1 MENFDGMEENSMER
15 EARPSFLTVL
25 CILSFISI
33 GLGILSGLIGLAF
46 GPMSEEAML
55 QQKTEWAKMA
65 DELRSLGSEG
75 FAVMME
81 QFERMLDALNRN
93 HYANSAIS
101 VLIRMVGLLGVFW
114 MWKGKKNGFHLYIIF
129 SLLALVQMYFFVS
142 PADIP
147 TIMVIW
153 NVSISALFVFLY
165 SRNLK
170 WLTA

>member
-1 MENFDGMEENSMER
+1 MENVDGMDENSMRR

-55 QQKTEWAKMA
+55 QQKTEWARMA

-93 HYANSAIS
+93 H
-101 VLIRMVGLLGVFW
+101 
-114 MWKGKKNGFHLYIIF
+114 
-129 SLLALVQMYFFVS
+129 
-142 PADIP
+142 
-147 TIMVIW
+147 
-153 NVSISALFVFLY
+153 
-165 SRNLK
+165 
-170 WLTA
+170 